1 MRCDVGGN
9 CAAPFSICTA
19 AGRAEACEQQHS
31 GRVGYFNKSAAAYLG
46 QSQSGA
52 EECPAL
58 EAWRAKQLA
67 PLRIPFLLPPTRRA
81 APRMSDTAAAICE
94 RSGEPL
100 VTRVYWRRLVALL
113 GGRYQ
118 KYVEQW
124 CSAAIDSIG
133 YWIAGMNYLL
143 FYFEKLLPLLFDCGH
158 SHNFIKMVKK

>member
-100 VTRVYWRRLVALL
+100 VSCDTCLLTAAGGAARRPLSEIRGTMVLHP
-113 GGRYQ
+113 GGY
-118 KYVEQW
+118 
-124 CSAAIDSIG
+124 
-133 YWIAGMNYLL
+133 
-143 FYFEKLLPLLFDCGH
+143 
-158 SHNFIKMVKK
+158 